1 MKSIKKKI
9 SAFIAAAIM
18 SVSVLSAAVIADV
31 NVDVEQMF
39 RVEHYDVSAEGEYG
53 WLSFRGNNTNN
64 CINDVKVPT
73 NADEAVLYW
82 AAKGGDGIDS
92 DAVGS
97 PIIVGDDLVFC
108 SGASLYKMNKFTG
121 EVVKQGEMAAKS
133 SFNIVSPLYAD
144 GKVFVALGGGIVQ
157 AFDADTL
164 ESVWIY
170 HDPLQGQPNCQLAY
184 NNGYV
189 YTGFWNSES
198 DSEANFVCLSV
209 LDEVPDETNEEKA
222 AEWTYTQ
229 TAGFYWS
236 GAYVCDSFLLVGTE
250 DGENGSYSQT
260 SSLLSFDPISGE
272 LIDRIDGLNGD
283 IRSSVVYDD
292 VTDRYYF
299 TSKGGSFYSV
309 AAADN
314 GTFVRDENGVYDL
327 KQIKLLNCNNES
339 TMSTSTPVV
348 YNGRAYVG
356 VSGDSQFS
364 TYRGHGIDVIDLEQW
379 EIAYT
384 VPTKGYPQTSG
395 LLTTAYEDEDG
406 YAYVYFIDNYTPGQ
420 VRVIK
425 DKPGVTAVVE
435 GVTESYKYRGKTVEV
450 QGCAPVLFTPSG
462 EHAQYAICSPI
473 ADEYGT
479 LYFKNDSAYIMAV
492 GSRITGI
499 EVTKQPDKLVY
510 KESESFDP
518 TGMQI
523 VAHLANGLERDVT
536 EYVECSDE
544 PLTLSDSDV
553 TVYYKKV
560 LYGDKFD
567 AENGN
572 EAGVEVIPPETYVNI
587 KVADAEAWEKVQSVI
602 DKIDA
607 IGEVIL
613 ESEGSIAEAR
623 LAYDGLDD
631 GLKAA
636 VTNYSVLVEAESRLA
651 ELKQALNESSIAD
664 DMSSDNGSS
673 VSESSTGESVAE
685 SSSLSESS
693 KVSLDSVNAITSS
706 GSSSD
711 STNHNGGSSSDST
724 NHNGGSSDSPNTGD
738 GSGNVI
744 LMCSMILLGL
754 FALVLYKKDEKAKGK
769 K

>member
-1 MKSIKKKI
+1 MKNIKKKI
-9 SAFIAAAIM
+9 SAFITAAVM

-31 NVDVEQMF
+31 NTESEQMF
-39 RVEHYDVSAEGEYG
+39 HAGHYDVPSENERG
-53 WLSFRGNNTNN
+53 WFSFRGSNTNN
-64 CINDVKVPT
+64 CINNVKIP
-73 NADEAVLYW
+73 ADADKAVLYW

-108 SGASLYKMNKFTG
+108 SGASLYKMNKFNG

-144 GKVFVALGGGIVQ
+144 GKVFVALAGGIVQ

-198 DSEANFVCLSV
+198 DSAANFVCLSV

-236 GAYVCDSFLLVGTE
+236 GAYACDGFVLVGTE
-250 DGENGSYSQT
+250 DGESGSYSQT

-283 IRSSVVYDD
+283 IRSSIVYDD
-292 VTDRYYF
+292 VSGRYYF

-327 KQIKLLNCNNES
+327 KQLKLLNCNNES
-339 TMSTSTPVV
+339 AMSTSTPVV

-379 EIAYT
+379 EVAYT

-425 DKPGVTAVVE
+425 DKPGVTAVVD
-435 GVTESYKYRGKTVEV
+435 GVTESYMYRGKTIEV
-450 QGCAPVLFTPSG
+450 PGCAPVLFTPSG

-492 GSRITGI
+492 GSRITGLD
-499 EVTKQPDKLVY
+499 VTKQPDKLIY
-510 KESESFDP
+510 KEGESFDP
-518 TGMQI
+518 TGIQV

-536 EYVECSDE
+536 EDIECSDE

-560 LYGDKFD
+560 LYGDRFD

-572 EAGVEVIPPETYVNI
+572 EAGVEVLPPETYVNI
-587 KVADAEAWEKVQSVI
+587 KVADAQAWEKVQSVI

-607 IGEVIL
+607 IGEVTL
-613 ESEGSIAEAR
+613 ESEGAIAEAR
-623 LAYDGLDD
+623 EAYDGLDD

-636 VTNYSVLVEAESRLA
+636 VTNYSVLLDAESRLA
-651 ELKQALNESSIAD
+651 ELKQALSESSIAD
-664 DMSSDNGSS
+664 EQSS
-673 VSESSTGESVAE
+673 VDDSSSKATTAE
-685 SSSLSESS
+685 SSQAAT
-693 KVSLDSVNAITSS
+693 D
-706 GSSSD
+706 GSSSNAESAAD
-711 STNHNGGSSSDST
+711 VSSSTSSEVT

-744 LMCSMILLGL
+744 LMCSMVWLGL
-754 FALVLYKKDEKAKGK
+754 FALVLYKKDEKSKGK